1 VRSTA
6 ISWVGVLLLGLL
18 AYTHFH
24 ALSFTNY
31 TGYCIVTVYS
41 DGGVLLEYRLS
52 VEVAPANI
60 TLRVPRE
67 AIYISVI
74 DGGDPAPYSYDD
86 ARGLLSFITFSGRV
100 VVRVYSLGLTS
111 KEGAIWR
118 LQLGTVDL
126 ETLLALPGE
135 ALVVSVE
142 PRDFSVRLVNNT
154 LHLVFKPGS
163 TVRVEYTLVPAT
175 RPAPPPGQVA
185 PTTTPTTVK
194 ETPERGKA
202 TPTEGTPTTWLLLAL
217 GALALL
223 ATAGAF
229 ILRARRGASRLV
241 EVATVE
247 EALDERDKLILE
259 TLKNMG
265 EATAPTL
272 QKVTGIPKTPL
283 YRKLEKLEKMGLIE
297 SEWRGG
303 VKVYKPRQHNPNQT
317 PF

>member
-1 VRSTA
+1 M
-6 ISWVGVLLLGLL
+6 
-18 AYTHFH
+18 
-24 ALSFTNY
+24 
-31 TGYCIVTVYS
+31 
-41 DGGVLLEYRLS
+41 LEYRLS
-52 VEVAPANI
+52 VEGAPANI
-60 TLRVPRE
+60 TLRVPRD
-67 AIYISVI
+67 AVYVSVS
-74 DGGDPAPYSYDD
+74 DGGDPAPYHYDE
-86 ARGLLSFITFSGRV
+86 ARGLLSFTTFSGRV
-100 VVRVYSLGLTS
+100 TVRVYSLGLTS

-142 PRDFSVRLVNNT
+142 PRDFGVRLVNNT

-163 TVRVEYTLVPAT
+163 TVRVEYTLIPT
-175 RPAPPPGQVA
+175 TQPAPPPGQVA
-185 PTTTPTTVK
+185 PTTTPTTVE
-194 ETPERGKA
+194 ETPEREKV

-223 ATAGAF
+223 AAAGALL
-229 ILRARRGASRLV
+229 LRARRGASRLV

-259 TLKNMG
+259 TLKNVG
-265 EATAPTL
+265 EATAPTI
-272 QKVTGIPKTPL
+272 QKATGIPKTPL

-303 VKVYKPRQHNPNQT
+303 AKVYRVKLEKHT
-317 PF
+317 

>member
-1 VRSTA
+1 M
-6 ISWVGVLLLGLL
+6 
-18 AYTHFH
+18 
-24 ALSFTNY
+24 
-31 TGYCIVTVYS
+31 
-41 DGGVLLEYRLS
+41 LEYRLS
-52 VEVAPANI
+52 VEGAPANI
-60 TLRVPRE
+60 TLRVPRD
-67 AIYISVI
+67 AIYVYVS
-74 DGGDPAPYSYDD
+74 DGGDPAPYSYDET
-86 ARGLLSFITFSGRV
+86 RGLLSFTTFSGRV
-100 VVRVYSLGLTS
+100 AVRVYTLGLTS

-163 TVRVEYTLVPAT
+163 TVRVEYTLIPT
-175 RPAPPPGQVA
+175 TQPAPPPGQVA
-185 PTTTPTTVK
+185 PTTTPT
-194 ETPERGKA
+194 
-202 TPTEGTPTTWLLLAL
+202 EGTPITWLLPAL

-223 ATAGAF
+223 AVAGALL
-229 ILRARRGASRLV
+229 LRARRTASRLV

-247 EALDERDKLILE
+247 EALDERDRLILE

-272 QKVTGIPKTPL
+272 QKATGIPKTPL

-303 VKVYKPRQHNPNQT
+303 VKVYKVKPEKHT
-317 PF
+317 

>member
-6 ISWVGVLLLGLL
+6 IPWVVWLLLGLL
-18 AYTHFH
+18 VYTHLH
-24 ALSFTNY
+24 ALGSTGY
-31 TGYCIVTVYS
+31 TGYCVVTVYS
-41 DGGVLLEYRLS
+41 DGGVMLEYRLS
-52 VEVAPANI
+52 VDVAPANI
-60 TLRVPRE
+60 TLRVPRD
-67 AIYISVI
+67 AIYVSVS
-74 DGGDPAPYSYDD
+74 DGGDPAPYHYDE
-86 ARGLLSFITFSGRV
+86 ARGLLSFTTFTGRV
-100 VVRVYSLGLTS
+100 AVRVYTLGLTS

-135 ALVVSVE
+135 ALIVSVE

-163 TVRVEYTLVPAT
+163 TVRVEYTLIPGT
-175 RPAPPPGQVA
+175 PPAPPPGQAV
-185 PTTTPTTVK
+185 
-194 ETPERGKA
+194 
-202 TPTEGTPTTWLLLAL
+202 PTEGAPTTWLLLAL

-223 ATAGAF
+223 AVAGALL
-229 ILRARRGASRLV
+229 LRARRTASRLV

-272 QKVTGIPKTPL
+272 QKATGIPKTPL

-303 VKVYKPRQHNPNQT
+303 VKVYKVKPEKHT
-317 PF
+317 

>member
-1 VRSTA
+1 VRST
-6 ISWVGVLLLGLL
+6 IIPWVGVLLLGLL
-18 AYTHFH
+18 THTHLH
-24 ALSFTNY
+24 ALSSTNY
-31 TGYCIVTVYS
+31 TGYCVVTVYP
-41 DGGVLLEYRLS
+41 DGGVMLEYRLS
-52 VEVAPANI
+52 VEGAPANI

-67 AIYISVI
+67 AIYISVY
-74 DGGDPAPYSYDD
+74 DGGDPAPYSYDE
-86 ARGLLSFITFSGRV
+86 ARGLLSFTTFSGRV
-100 VVRVYSLGLTS
+100 TVRVYSLGLTS

-142 PRDFSVRLVNNT
+142 PRDFGVRLVNNT

-163 TVRVEYTLVPAT
+163 TVRVEYTLIPT
-175 RPAPPPGQVA
+175 TQPAPPPGQVA
-185 PTTTPTTVK
+185 PTTTPTTVE
-194 ETPERGKA
+194 ETSEREKVA
-202 TPTEGTPTTWLLLAL
+202 PTEGAPTTRLLLVL

-223 ATAGAF
+223 AAARALL
-229 ILRARRGASRLV
+229 LRARRGASRLV

-259 TLKNMG
+259 TLKNVG

-272 QKVTGIPKTPL
+272 QKATGIPKTPL

-303 VKVYKPRQHNPNQT
+303 AKVYRVKLEKHI
-317 PF
+317 

>member
-1 VRSTA
+1 M
-6 ISWVGVLLLGLL
+6 
-18 AYTHFH
+18 
-24 ALSFTNY
+24 
-31 TGYCIVTVYS
+31 
-41 DGGVLLEYRLS
+41 LEYRLS
-52 VEVAPANI
+52 VDVAPANI
-60 TLRVPRE
+60 TLRVPRD
-67 AIYISVI
+67 AIYVSVS
-74 DGGDPAPYSYDD
+74 DSGDPAPYSYDE
-86 ARGLLSFITFSGRV
+86 ARGLLSFTTFSGRV
-100 VVRVYSLGLTS
+100 AVRVYSLGLTS

-135 ALVVSVE
+135 ALIVSVE

-163 TVRVEYTLVPAT
+163 TVQLEYTLIPT
-175 RPAPPPGQVA
+175 TQPAPPPGQVT
-185 PTTTPTTVK
+185 PTATPTTTVK
-194 ETPERGKA
+194 ETPEREKV
-202 TPTEGTPTTWLLLAL
+202 TPTEGAPTTWLLLAL

-223 ATAGAF
+223 AAAGALL
-229 ILRARRGASRLV
+229 LRARRGASRLV

-272 QKVTGIPKTPL
+272 QKATGIPKTPL

-303 VKVYKPRQHNPNQT
+303 AKVYRVKLEKHT
-317 PF
+317 

>member
-1 VRSTA
+1 V
-6 ISWVGVLLLGLL
+6 WLLIGLL
-18 AYTHFH
+18 VYTHLH
-24 ALSFTNY
+24 ALSSTGY
-31 TGYCIVTVYS
+31 TGYCVVRVYA
-41 DGGVLLEYRLS
+41 DGGVMLEYRLS
-52 VEVAPANI
+52 VNVAPANI

-67 AIYISVI
+67 AIYVSVS
-74 DGGDPAPYSYDD
+74 DGGDPAPYSYDE
-86 ARGLLSFITFSGRV
+86 ARGLLSFTTFSGRV
-100 VVRVYSLGLTS
+100 TVRVYSLGLTS

-118 LQLGTVDL
+118 LQLGAVDL

-163 TVRVEYTLVPAT
+163 TVRVEYTLIPT
-175 RPAPPPGQVA
+175 TQPAPPPGQAA
-185 PTTTPTTVK
+185 PTATPTTTVK
-194 ETPERGKA
+194 EAPEREKVA
-202 TPTEGTPTTWLLLAL
+202 PTEGAPTTWLLLAL

-223 ATAGAF
+223 AAAGALL
-229 ILRARRGASRLV
+229 LRARRGASGLV

-247 EALDERDKLILE
+247 EVLDERDKLILE
-259 TLKNMG
+259 TLKNVG

-272 QKVTGIPKTPL
+272 QKATGIPKTPL

-303 VKVYKPRQHNPNQT
+303 AKVYRVKLEKHT
-317 PF
+317 